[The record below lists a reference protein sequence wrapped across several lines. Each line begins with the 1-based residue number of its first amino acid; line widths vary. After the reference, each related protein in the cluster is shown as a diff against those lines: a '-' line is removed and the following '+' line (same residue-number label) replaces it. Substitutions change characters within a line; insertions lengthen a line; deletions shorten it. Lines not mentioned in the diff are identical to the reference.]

1 MKKNYIMQMP
11 IPTCLVG
18 VDGNVIKANPLI
30 KNVFVYEDIV
40 GTNFFALTGVKRDM
54 LLTANSEEIII
65 ERNKRIF
72 KLWTN
77 ENPQF
82 SSMKLL
88 PVNHSGASLSGTVRS

>member
-11 IPTCLVG
+11 VPTCLVG

-30 KNVFVYEDIV
+30 KNVFVYEHIV

-77 ENPQF
+77 ENP
-82 SSMKLL
+82 KE
-88 PVNHSGASLSGTVRS
+88 N